1 MHMTYDV
8 AMETLPLLRFTT
20 KNSPTFL
27 LFTWTFL
34 FVKCRPFAMQ
44 KPQSSLL
51 DYSVRCNK
59 FSYSQVI
66 YVCSLSTGS
75 TTSFEYEY
83 SAVNR
88 FFFYFPRESL
98 ISAVVPRYA
107 TWYARIHEQTGT
119 SLHIFWN
126 SVERTMT
133 VLSNSRPMKTRTFW
147 LLCPWITAMLE
158 GLLS

>member
-88 FFFYFPRESL
+88 FFFISHANRSFP
-98 ISAVVPRYA
+98 
-107 TWYARIHEQTGT
+107 Q
-119 SLHIFWN
+119 
-126 SVERTMT
+126 
-133 VLSNSRPMKTRTFW
+133 LSRAMR
-147 LLCPWITAMLE
+147 LGMLE
-158 GLLS
+158 SMSKREQVCISFETRSKGR